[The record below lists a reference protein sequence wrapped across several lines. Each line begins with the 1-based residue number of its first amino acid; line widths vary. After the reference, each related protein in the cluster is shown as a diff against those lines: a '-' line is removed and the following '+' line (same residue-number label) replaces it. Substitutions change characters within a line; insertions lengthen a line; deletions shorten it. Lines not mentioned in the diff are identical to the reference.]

1 MSRPCGRFN
10 VGRRESG
17 KDIDD
22 RVISGPEE
30 PLETVEDTGCVVTD
44 ASVVDADV
52 ADVVEVEVEVEDI
65 GVIDDAGV
73 IDDIGV
79 VDVDVDVTTAEGS
92 VVAPVL
98 EGVVVVEDN
107 DGDINAVLLRQ
118 TESLPHMSPRLQQT

>member
-1 MSRPCGRFN
+1 M
-10 VGRRESG
+10 
-17 KDIDD
+17 
-22 RVISGPEE
+22 SGPEE

-52 ADVVEVEVEVEDI
+52 ADVVEVEVEDI
-65 GVIDDAGV
+65 GVIDDAGD

-98 EGVVVVEDN
+98 EGVAVVEDN
-107 DGDINAVLLRQ
+107 DGDINAVRLRQ